1 MAKDPAFLF
10 YPNDWMGGTIGM
22 TFEEKGAY
30 MELLMMQFNRGHMT
44 SHMIGQVVGHLW
56 DNIKDKF
63 IQDEHGRY
71 YNLRLEEEKLKR
83 ENFTKS
89 RRGNLS
95 GTNQYTKSD
104 KNKKGYTDG
113 HMTSHMEN
121 VNVNVNEDDN
131 KGGMGGK
138 CLFKNSGVTI
148 DDIRQAYEKSPDIKN
163 ADAARYYN
171 DMMDWSN
178 GKGEMRK
185 DWIATARVFARRD
198 LDAGKLKVKK
208 SITSNPINAASGARK
223 DYGEP
228 NPSAIPYQEYKKRK
242 RETNTIKE
250 LIKK

>member
-10 YPNDWMGGTIGM
+10 YPNDWIGGTMGM

-44 SHMIGQVVGHLW
+44 SHMIGQMVGHLW

-63 IQDEHGRY
+63 IQDEHGKW
-71 YNLRLEEEKLKR
+71 YNVRLEEEKIKR

-95 GTNQYTKSD
+95 GINQHTKSD
-104 KNKKGYTDG
+104 KKITGHTDS

-121 VNVNVNEDDN
+121 VNVNEIEDDN

-138 CLFKNSGVTI
+138 CLFKNSGVSVQ
-148 DDIRQAYEKSPDIKN
+148 DIRAAFENTTDIKN
-163 ADAARYYN
+163 ADPARYFN
-171 DMMDWSN
+171 DLMDWSN

-185 DWIATARVFARRD
+185 DWVATARVFARRD

-208 SITSNPINAASGARK
+208 SITVNPVNAASSVSK
-223 DYGEP
+223 DFGKP

-242 RETNTIKE
+242 GETVAIKDLIKE
-250 LIKK
+250 